1 MSAISCRLAGA
12 AAILALLAPVPRGV
26 AQEGIAFPEGYRSW
40 HHVKSMLIEEGHPL
54 FADFG
59 GLHHVYANDAAR
71 RGYESGSF
79 ADGSVIVFDLLA
91 VERTADHAVVEK
103 ERKVLAVMVRD
114 AQRFAAT
121 GGWGYEAWAGGD
133 PAKPVVGEKAAEAC
147 HACHEQAAPDYVFSE
162 WRP

>member
-1 MSAISCRLAGA
+1 MSEFRRHVMGA
-12 AAILALLAPVPRGV
+12 AATLALLAPAEAGS
-26 AQEGIAFPEGYRSW
+26 AQEAIAFPEGYRSW

-59 GLHHVYANDAAR
+59 GLHHVYANDVAR
-71 RGYESGSF
+71 RGYETGSF
-79 ADGSVIVFDLLA
+79 EDGSVIVFDLLA
-91 VERTADHAVVEK
+91 VERTADNAVVEK

-114 AQRFAAT
+114 SARFAAT